1 MRAAEERDI
10 PWLRLNQQSLV
21 QLGHGKY
28 QQRIQATVTGRTP
41 HIAVE
46 LASDKE
52 ETNKIL
58 GSLGL
63 PVPRQELVHDASD
76 AVRAARKLGAV
87 VTKPFNGNHGR
98 GITINLTTDDE
109 VRAGFEAAREHSRSV
124 IVETFVG
131 GDDHRLLVVN
141 GELIAA
147 TKRTPGHVVG
157 DGRSTVAEL
166 VEIVNQDP
174 RRGVGHEKVL
184 TRLELDA
191 QAELMLDRAGYT
203 AASIPTDGEVVPLR
217 STANLSTGGTA
228 TDVTDIIHP
237 DNRDMAVRA
246 VRAIGLDVGG
256 VDFISPNI
264 AESYKTGGG
273 GICEVNAAPG
283 FRMHVAPSEG
293 TPRDAAGPVI
303 DMLFPPGTPSRVPI
317 AAITGTNGKT
327 TTARMLAHIAKM
339 AGYTPGLTTTDGVYI
354 DGQRTVEGDMTGPV
368 SARMVLSDPQID
380 MAVLETARGGLL
392 RAGMGVPQVDVGAVL
407 NVQSDHLGL
416 KGIDTLE
423 QLAEIKR
430 IVVEVAKECAV
441 LNADDPNVLKMSGY
455 TDAKVICYVTMNP
468 SHPLVREHIRA
479 GGRACALEA
488 GINGHMITLY
498 DKGSHI
504 PLMWTHLIPATLEGR
519 ALHNVQNAM
528 VAAAMAFSLGI
539 KLDPIRQG
547 LRTFDTTFF
556 QAPGRMNV
564 YSEHP
569 FKVLMDYGHNAHA
582 VGVMADLAQRLD
594 VVGRRIVV
602 LAGPGD
608 RRDEDL
614 RAIAEAV
621 AGKFDHYICRRDDS
635 LRGRDGDEVPRI
647 IAKALQASGVAE
659 DAISIIPDEQQA
671 IDAALR
677 MGQPGDLVLVFADA
691 LTRSWK
697 QIIKFQPE
705 GEAFQA
711 GRTGRGARAGA
722 DAGRGAVCG
731 DGRRGAR
738 RAWPA
743 CSNAKPTTD
752 ARRSRVALSTDAE
765 RVMPNE
771 LPFDESRRLTGSNL
785 YFDGTGAALE
795 TLGALRLDEAAL
807 SGWRAR
813 IALVRDALGWP
824 HAAVVVRRHA
834 SGASLAFAAPPDQLY
849 TAAEANEWAWLA
861 SLHALQPAAAGAGWH
876 APGDPAAWD
885 ADSAL
890 HTLRAMAAEEAN
902 PALVALLDAA
912 RARGVPAHA
921 DDDLL
926 SIGEGIGS
934 RAWPIRAL
942 PTIDDV
948 PWAEVHG
955 IPLAV
960 VTGSNGKTTT
970 VRLLAAM
977 ARAHGWNSGYSS
989 TDGLFVGAQRVD
1001 SGDFSGPV
1009 GARTVLRH
1017 PDVDA
1022 AILETARGGL
1032 LRRGIAIHDA
1042 RVAVVT
1048 NISPDH
1054 FGEYGIHDLDD
1065 LAAGQAHRRPRAGAG
1080 WAAGPQ
1086 RRRSAAVA
1094 TRECRHAQAR
1104 AHRLVR
1110 ARRRP
1115 SAPAR
1120 APRRRR
1126 HDLRRARWAPA
1137 VVDRLARP
1145 HDLGE
1150 VAAMPITLAGSAGYN
1165 IANAAAAAL
1174 GRGRHGHRR
1183 RAHCRRARAI
1193 RRAAGRQPRPPAALA
1208 LRRQGAARGSV
1219 QACQVFL
1226 DYAHNPDGLR
1236 GLLQV
1241 AGTTRA
1247 AGRLGLILGQ
1257 AGNRKDSDIRALAA
1271 VAAEFRPDR
1280 VWLKDIGGEYMRGR
1294 APARSPRSCATSC
1307 CSQGLP
1313 DSALVVCLEETRA
1326 ARDALRGRSRATCSC
1341 CRSTNPLRAMTS
1353 SRCWTACRPA
1363 DWRAGMALPDA

>member
-1 MRAAEERDI
+1 MRILERSVYVGPSLHAHFPVIRLELDLGALEAWPTGRLGPAFVDALVAALPGLAEHGCSYGEPGGFIRRMREDDGTWLGHVLEHVAIELQNVAGEDVTFGRTRGISDDRPGVYSVVYEYAQREEGIAAGELALKLLDSLLPVELRTATQPDWDWNTARDDFIRYAQRRALGPSTASLVRAAEERDI

-58 GSLGL
+58 GTLGL
-63 PVPRQELVHDASD
+63 PVPRQELVNSASD

-87 VTKPFNGNHGR
+87 VTKPYNGNHGR

-131 GDDHRLLVVN
+131 GEDHRLLVVN

-147 TKRTPGHVVG
+147 TRRTPGHVVG
-157 DGRSTVAEL
+157 DGRRTVAEL
-166 VEIVNQDP
+166 VEVVNQDP

-191 QAELMLDRAGYT
+191 QAELMLERVGYT
-203 AASIPTDGEVVPLR
+203 AASIPKDGEVVPLR

-256 VDFISPNI
+256 VDFITTNI
-264 AESYKTGGG
+264 AESYKSIGG
-273 GICEVNAAPG
+273 GICEINAAPG
-283 FRMHVAPSEG
+283 FRMHIAPSEG
-293 TPRDAAGPVI
+293 TPRDASGPVI

-539 KLDPIRQG
+539 KLDPIRNG
-547 LRTFDTTFF
+547 LRTFDSTFF
-556 QAPGRMNV
+556 QVPGRMNV
-564 YSEHP
+564 FSEHP

-594 VVGRRIVV
+594 ATGRRIVV

-614 RAIAEAV
+614 RAIADAV
-621 AGKFDHYICRRDDS
+621 TGKFDHYICRRDDS

-647 IAKALQASGVAE
+647 IARALQAGGVAE
-659 DAISIIPDEQQA
+659 AAISIIPDEQQA

-705 GEAFQA
+705 GDAPRPAARIEAP
-711 GRTGRGARAGA
+711 
-722 DAGRGAVCG
+722 VLE
-731 DGRRGAR
+731 
-738 RAWPA
+738 PA
-743 CSNAKPTTD
+743 
-752 ARRSRVALSTDAE
+752 
-765 RVMPNE
+765 M
-771 LPFDESRRLTGSNL
+771 
-785 YFDGTGAALE
+785 
-795 TLGALRLDEAAL
+795 DEALYAVME
-807 SGWRAR
+807 GV
-813 IALVRDALGWP
+813 VRDERGL
-824 HAAVVVRRHA
+824 RFER
-834 SGASLAFAAPPDQLY
+834 
-849 TAAEANEWAWLA
+849 EAN
-861 SLHALQPAAAGAGWH
+861 
-876 APGDPAAWD
+876 D
-885 ADSAL
+885 
-890 HTLRAMAAEEAN
+890 
-902 PALVALLDAA
+902 
-912 RARGVPAHA
+912 
-921 DDDLL
+921 
-926 SIGEGIGS
+926 
-934 RAWPIRAL
+934 
-942 PTIDDV
+942 
-948 PWAEVHG
+948 
-955 IPLAV
+955 
-960 VTGSNGKTTT
+960 
-970 VRLLAAM
+970 
-977 ARAHGWNSGYSS
+977 
-989 TDGLFVGAQRVD
+989 
-1001 SGDFSGPV
+1001 
-1009 GARTVLRH
+1009 
-1017 PDVDA
+1017 
-1022 AILETARGGL
+1022 
-1032 LRRGIAIHDA
+1032 
-1042 RVAVVT
+1042 
-1048 NISPDH
+1048 
-1054 FGEYGIHDLDD
+1054 
-1065 LAAGQAHRRPRAGAG
+1065 
-1080 WAAGPQ
+1080 
-1086 RRRSAAVA
+1086 
-1094 TRECRHAQAR
+1094 
-1104 AHRLVR
+1104 
-1110 ARRRP
+1110 
-1115 SAPAR
+1115 
-1120 APRRRR
+1120 
-1126 HDLRRARWAPA
+1126 
-1137 VVDRLARP
+1137 
-1145 HDLGE
+1145 
-1150 VAAMPITLAGSAGYN
+1150 
-1165 IANAAAAAL
+1165 
-1174 GRGRHGHRR
+1174 
-1183 RAHCRRARAI
+1183 
-1193 RRAAGRQPRPPAALA
+1193 
-1208 LRRQGAARGSV
+1208 
-1219 QACQVFL
+1219 
-1226 DYAHNPDGLR
+1226 
-1236 GLLQV
+1236 
-1241 AGTTRA
+1241 
-1247 AGRLGLILGQ
+1247 
-1257 AGNRKDSDIRALAA
+1257 
-1271 VAAEFRPDR
+1271 
-1280 VWLKDIGGEYMRGR
+1280 
-1294 APARSPRSCATSC
+1294 
-1307 CSQGLP
+1307 
-1313 DSALVVCLEETRA
+1313 
-1326 ARDALRGRSRATCSC
+1326 
-1341 CRSTNPLRAMTS
+1341 
-1353 SRCWTACRPA
+1353 
-1363 DWRAGMALPDA
+1363 